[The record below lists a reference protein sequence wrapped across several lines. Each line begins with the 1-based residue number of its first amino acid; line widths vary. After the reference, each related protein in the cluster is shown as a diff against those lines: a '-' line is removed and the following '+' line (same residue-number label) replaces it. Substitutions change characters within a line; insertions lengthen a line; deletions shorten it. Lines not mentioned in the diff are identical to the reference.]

1 MCANKEEEIEK
12 NEEIVMVELQSED
25 EKKAEVVRKADNNK
39 ELVTKE
45 QRENKNMI
53 LNKDENTENTK
64 SEGEANN
71 KVQNVGEII
80 EDDKVPVE
88 IANTQTK
95 AKQQDKDIVASK
107 TSNNQQQKETTD
119 NGERKKVEESKDG
132 DSEQQGKDDKTCNF
146 RSAST
151 REKIEMKKRMKEDN
165 IDSELTQ

>member
-53 LNKDENTENTK
+53 LNKDENTENAK
-64 SEGEANN
+64 SEGEEDNRV
-71 KVQNVGEII
+71 KNVGEII
-80 EDDKVPVE
+80 VDDKVPVE

-95 AKQQDKDIVASK
+95 AKQQEKD
-107 TSNNQQQKETTD
+107 
-119 NGERKKVEESKDG
+119 
-132 DSEQQGKDDKTCNF
+132 
-146 RSAST
+146 
-151 REKIEMKKRMKEDN
+151 
-165 IDSELTQ
+165 